1 MYSISICTTLIM
13 THFIYHII
21 QLHCAL
27 NIILTVYM
35 WNIMYNVLC
44 GKNDPF
50 LNFNN
55 NDFGNFIFI
64 FFIIEWHT
72 LYFFTYIYVNYI
84 VTMDLVPEIKYLVP
98 CICHIL

>member
-64 FFIIEWHT
+64 FFYHCMV
-72 LYFFTYIYVNYI
+72 YAVFNYI
-84 VTMDLVPEIKYLVP
+84 HLCKLYCNYGLSA
-98 CICHIL
+98 